1 MIKMNNDEEYSCII
15 SARERTTVPS
25 LRAKR
30 PLVSTTSQRC
40 AGNLTWI
47 KQQIVD
53 DSKCRFQMVWT
64 GWRIAWQSSGRGAST
79 LEWWRQVRWRS
90 GKKILKKTRPRKH
103 MIALF
108 QRGLCRSPRARL
120 QGSSTSGRRYLEERS
135 KLLMSSVSEVSTFQK
150 GLIAPGSDADI
161 VVWNPNKTRSSVLR
175 YFSSCF
181 LF

>member
-1 MIKMNNDEEYSCII
+1 MMKNTLASSVHGNGQLYLHFAPKGPWSQRLHKGAQDIWRESNNKLSMTWNADSQWC
-15 SARERTTVPS
+15 ERAGGS
-25 LRAKR
+25 HGSHLAEGR
-30 PLVSTTSQRC
+30 PLW
-40 AGNLTWI
+40 N
-47 KQQIVD
+47 D
-53 DSKCRFQMVWT
+53 DARF
-64 GWRIAWQSSGRGAST
+64 GED
-79 LEWWRQVRWRS
+79 LERRF
-90 GKKILKKTRPRKH
+90 KKKNKTKETYH
-103 MIALF
+103 CSF

-161 VVWNPNKTRSSVLR
+161 VVWNPNKTRFSVLR